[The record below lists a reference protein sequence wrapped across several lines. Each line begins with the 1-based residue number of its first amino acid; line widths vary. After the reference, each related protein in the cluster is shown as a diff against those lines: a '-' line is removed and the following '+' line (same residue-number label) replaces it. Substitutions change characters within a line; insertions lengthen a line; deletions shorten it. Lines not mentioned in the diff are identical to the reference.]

1 MLKKLFSSSIRADV
15 LALLLNSPDEKFYVR
30 EVARLLR
37 KNPSGV
43 KRELD
48 NLEKIGILASERVA
62 NLKYFKAN
70 KKSTL
75 YPDLKKL
82 VTKSLGLPGALKAV
96 LRASGAKAAF
106 IYGPYAAG
114 SKSDVVDLLII
125 GASEILKKGLEDIES
140 DFNVKIN
147 TLLMQE
153 SDFNL
158 RRKKDDPEVKSI
170 LKSKR
175 ISLLGRL

>member
-15 LALLLNSPDEKFYVR
+15 LALLFNSPDEKFYVR

-48 NLEKIGILASERVA
+48 SLEKIGIVTSERVA
-62 NLKYFKAN
+62 NLRYFRAN
-70 KKSTL
+70 KKSPL

-82 VTKSLGLPGALKAV
+82 ITKSLGLSGALKAV
-96 LRASGAKAAF
+96 LRASGAKTAF
-106 IYGPYAAG
+106 IYGPFAEG
-114 SKSDVVDLLII
+114 KNTDVVDLFIV
-125 GASEILKKGLEDIES
+125 GASELMKKGIADLEGE
-140 DFNVKIN
+140 FNVKIN
-147 TLLMQE
+147 ALSMQE

-158 RRKKDDPEVKSI
+158 RRKKDDQEIKSI

-175 ISLLGRL
+175 TALLGRL